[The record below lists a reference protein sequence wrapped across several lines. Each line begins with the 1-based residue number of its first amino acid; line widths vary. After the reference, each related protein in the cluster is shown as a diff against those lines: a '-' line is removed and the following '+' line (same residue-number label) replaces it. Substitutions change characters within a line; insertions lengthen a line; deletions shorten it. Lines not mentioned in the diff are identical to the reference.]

1 MAVLDESIL
10 INRYFE
16 EIAQIPH
23 GSYHEEGIAD
33 YICLLYTSPSPRD
46 S

>member
-33 YICLLYTSPSPRD
+33 YIEQLAIEH
-46 S
+46 